1 MQTSLHQYVL
11 RLTLPQIWELIQQIS
26 SNEKLLL
33 LEFLLKE
40 LQKNTTELSQ
50 KDKIRLKLLEV
61 QSLKIFDQ
69 ISDASL
75 WQTQIRNE
83 WQ

>member
-1 MQTSLHQYVL
+1 MQTLLNQYIL
-11 RLTLPQIWELIQQIS
+11 RLTLPQIWELIQQIGT
-26 SNEKLLL
+26 NEKLLS

-40 LQKNTTELSQ
+40 LQKSTPELSQ
-50 KDKIRLKLLEV
+50 KEKIRLKLIEV

-69 ISDASL
+69 IPDASL

>member
-1 MQTSLHQYVL
+1 MQPSLNQYIL

-40 LQKNTTELSQ
+40 LQGNVPNLSQ

-69 ISDASL
+69 IPDASL
-75 WQTQIRNE
+75 WQTG
-83 WQ
+83 